1 MRFKLRKG
9 ILYNAVRSA
18 YWFAVGFILSSA
30 LLASAVLFYFQFTY
44 KNRVIPGVFV
54 DNVYIGEKTKSEIE
68 KIFSEKNEVIGKNT
82 FIFATDGLEATVSAK
97 TLNIGYDIN
106 LIREQSINL
115 AKTKNLLSDTYI
127 ILSSYINGEF
137 LSPSYTF
144 NRASLEKELD
154 SIQESIYQ
162 EPVDAQFKVSNNRVV
177 AFRESS
183 NGKTINFEELEG
195 KLRQSIPDLIKNKKS
210 NIARVDIPIRIT
222 EPNVTT
228 KEANDLGIVEI
239 IGEGKSTFFGS
250 IPNRAH
256 NIFLAASRISGILVA
271 PNEEFSFN
279 KALGDISKFTG
290 YKEAYIIQNGKT
302 VLGDGGGVCQ
312 VSTTLFRAI
321 LNSGLPITERHA
333 HAYRVGYYEQDSPP
347 GFDATV
353 FSPSVDLKFKNDTGT
368 HILIQSYVDPSNM
381 SLTFTLFGKKD
392 GRQVSISKP
401 IITNV
406 SAAPAPLYQDDP
418 NLQKGIVKQVDFAAP
433 GGRSQFSRTVTKEGK
448 VIISDTFVSSYR
460 AWQAIFI
467 RGTKE

>member
-1 MRFKLRKG
+1 MRFKLPKG

-106 LIREQSINL
+106 LIQEQSINL

-144 NRASLEKELD
+144 NRESLEKELD
-154 SIQESIYQ
+154 SIQKSIFR

-183 NGKTINFEELEG
+183 NGETINFEELEG
-195 KLRQSIPDLIKNKKS
+195 KLRQSI
-210 NIARVDIPIRIT
+210 
-222 EPNVTT
+222 PNVTT

-321 LNSGLPITERHA
+321 LNSGLPISERHA

-406 SAAPAPLYQDDP
+406 SSTPAPLYQ
-418 NLQKGIVKQVDFAAP
+418 I
-433 GGRSQFSRTVTKEGK
+433 
-448 VIISDTFVSSYR
+448 
-460 AWQAIFI
+460 
-467 RGTKE
+467 